1 MRYTNIKTSKG
12 RERLKNSLP
21 EIKKGITA
29 FIGSGGKTSLIHA
42 FCDRL
47 SVNNKVIFCTT
58 THIFP
63 SESFF
68 VIENPTVD
76 RIRSELELRKC
87 ICIGKRDLNG
97 KFSAPDVEIPTL
109 ASLADY
115 VLVEADGS
123 RRLPIKAHAKHEP
136 VIPQDCN
143 QTVLVIG
150 ASGIGARISE
160 KVHRPEIFCI
170 LAHCG
175 KEELITCENVSAVI
189 NKENLCDT
197 IFVNQIDNNELEYIP
212 KRIEVLTQ
220 RPVYYGSLM
229 YKKFI

>member
-1 MRYTNIKTSKG
+1 MRYTSIKTSKG

-21 EIKKGITA
+21 DIKKGITA

-42 FCDRL
+42 FCERL

-68 VIENPTVD
+68 VIENPTVEQ
-76 RIRSELELRKC
+76 IRSELNLHNC
-87 ICIGKRDLNG
+87 ICIGNRNLDG
-97 KFSAPDVEIPTL
+97 KFSAPDVDIPTL
-109 ASLADY
+109 ALLADY

-123 RRLPIKAHAKHEP
+123 RRLPIKAHAQHEP

-150 ASGIGARISE
+150 ASGIGERISQ
-160 KVHRPEIFCI
+160 KVHRPEIYCSI
-170 LAHCG
+170 AQCG
-175 KEELITCENVSAVI
+175 ADELITCENVSAVI

-212 KRIEVLTQ
+212 KKIETLTK